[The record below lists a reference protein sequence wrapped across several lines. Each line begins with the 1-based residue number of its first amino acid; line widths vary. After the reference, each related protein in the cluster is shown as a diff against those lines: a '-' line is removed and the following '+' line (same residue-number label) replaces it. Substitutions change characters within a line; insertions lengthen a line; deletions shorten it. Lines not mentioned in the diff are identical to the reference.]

1 MSSTPYVG
9 ALTAYNNSPV
19 AMTVSDVIRSEETG
33 EITSVAC
40 QYFVG
45 AILQHAYGSLDA
57 FIGFGDS
64 LIFEGGAF
72 HEAFNNRI
80 DDAEEEEEEEE
91 ELEPEDTD
99 PTA

>member
-19 AMTVSDVIRSEETG
+19 AMTVSDVIRNEETG

-45 AILQHAYGSLDA
+45 SILQHAYGSLDA

-91 ELEPEDTD
+91 ELEPEDS
-99 PTA
+99 AQ